1 VRAANHDDIAR
12 HHSWFGSFSIDQ
24 HGSLFTDEVLD
35 KTDGDIYRS
44 VRDVVGRSD
53 AKSVIERMQY
63 ADVNFYLAED
73 ILTKVDRAA
82 MSVSLETRAP
92 FLDPRVAQFA
102 ASIPA
107 EYKLKGK
114 SGKVILKEAMKELL
128 PHEILHRPK
137 KGFGIPIAEW
147 LKGRLNPMLHDL
159 LGPERLKSQGL
170 FNAEFVQRLI
180 REHETGKASHH
191 KELWTLL
198 VFQLWAENFLR

>member
-1 VRAANHDDIAR
+1 M
-12 HHSWFGSFSIDQ
+12 
-24 HGSLFTDEVLD
+24 LD
-35 KTDGDIYRS
+35 KTDGDIYRG

-63 ADVNFYLAED
+63 ADINFYLAED

-92 FLDPRVAQFA
+92 FLDPRVGQFA
-102 ASIPA
+102 ASIPV

-159 LGPERLKSQGL
+159 LSPERLRHQGL
-170 FNAEFVQRLI
+170 FNAEYVQRLI
-180 REHETGKASHH
+180 GEHETGKASHH

-198 VFQLWAENFLR
+198 VFQLWTENFS